1 MRTAILALTEQ
12 GARTARR
19 VRAAL
24 PDADVFVSR
33 RVAAQAD
40 AAGEVSTDGVHA
52 SDGAA
57 AENGGMRTFG
67 RIAQVTAEIFA
78 QYDALVFIM
87 AAGIVVRSIAPLV
100 RDKLADPAVVVL
112 DEQAQHVISL
122 LSGHVGGANA
132 LARQLAAALGGE
144 VVITTATDVEGL
156 AAPDAVAL
164 QLGLMPWPHGAIL
177 KVNRSLLDGARVR
190 YVVDASLPLAAFYR
204 ERLTAGGAAVVASDA
219 TEMTDVPT
227 ETAERSV
234 AAGASADAA
243 GSDGL
248 GASMDVIGPAGAGA
262 APAAT
267 VDVVLTHDPA
277 RFPAHQRR
285 GGLFLRPMRLVAGVG
300 CRRNTPEAEVLAALA
315 DAAARIGVPQEAI
328 AALAS
333 TVVKRDEAGLRAA
346 AEALGVPIFFYDNET
361 LAKVITAY
369 GLRESSFVK
378 QTIGVGNVAE
388 AAALAEAGRASR
400 IALGKTKYE
409 KVTVALVW
417 QISQSSVSDREASK
431 T

>member
-132 LARQLAAALGGE
+132 LARQLAAALDADP
-144 VVITTATDVEGL
+144 VITTATDVEGL
-156 AAPDAVAL
+156 AAPDAVAA

-177 KVNRSLLDGARVR
+177 NVNRALLDGARVR

-204 ERLTAGGAAVVASDA
+204 ERLAAGGAAVVASDV
-219 TEMTDVPT
+219 TEMTNVRT

-234 AAGASADAA
+234 ATGASAA
-243 GSDGL
+243 
-248 GASMDVIGPAGAGA
+248 
-262 APAAT
+262 
-267 VDVVLTHDPA
+267 VDVVLTHAPA
-277 RFPAHQRR
+277 RFPAHQQR

-300 CRRNTPEAEVLAALA
+300 CRRGTAQAEILAALA
-315 DAAARIGVPQEAI
+315 DAAARIGVPREAV

-333 TVVKRDEAGLRAA
+333 TVVKRDEAGLLSSAA
-346 AEALGVPIFFYDNET
+346 ALGVPIKFFSNET
-361 LAKVITAY
+361 LAEVIETY

-388 AAALAEAGRASR
+388 AAALAAAGRASR
-400 IALGKTKYE
+400 IAVGKTKYE

-417 QISQSSVSDREASK
+417 QISQSSVSDRAIWK

>member
-1 MRTAILALTEQ
+1 MRTAILALTAQ

-24 PDADVFVSR
+24 VDADVFVSR

-112 DEQAQHVISL
+112 DEQARHVISL

-132 LARQLAAALGGE
+132 LARQLAAALGADP
-144 VVITTATDVEGL
+144 VITTATDVEGL
-156 AAPDAVAL
+156 AAPDAVAA

-177 KVNRSLLDGARVR
+177 NVNRALLDGARVR

-204 ERLTAGGAAVVASDA
+204 ERLAAGGAAVVASDV
-219 TEMTDVPT
+219 TEMTNVRT

-234 AAGASADAA
+234 ATGASAA
-243 GSDGL
+243 
-248 GASMDVIGPAGAGA
+248 
-262 APAAT
+262 

-333 TVVKRDEAGLRAA
+333 TVVKRDEAGLLSAA
-346 AEALGVPIFFYDNET
+346 DALGVPINFFSNET
-361 LAKVITAY
+361 LAEVIETY

-400 IALGKTKYE
+400 IAVGKTKYE

-417 QISQSSVSDREASK
+417 QTSRSSVSDRAIWK

>member
-40 AAGEVSTDGVHA
+40 AAGEVSTDGVRA

-57 AENGGMRTFG
+57 AAHDVRTFS
-67 RIAQVTAEIFA
+67 RITQVTAEVFA
-78 QYDALVFIM
+78 QYDALVYIM

-112 DEQAQHVISL
+112 DEQARHVISL

-132 LARQLAAALGGE
+132 LARQLAVALGGE
-144 VVITTATDVEGL
+144 PVITTATDVEGL

-177 KVNRSLLDGARVR
+177 KVNRALLDGARVR

-204 ERLTAGGAAVVASDA
+204 ERLAAGGAAVVASDV
-219 TEMTDVPT
+219 TEMTNVRT

-234 AAGASADAA
+234 ATGASAA
-243 GSDGL
+243 
-248 GASMDVIGPAGAGA
+248 
-262 APAAT
+262 

-277 RFPAHQRR
+277 RFPAHQQR

-300 CRRNTPEAEVLAALA
+300 CRRGTAQAEILAALA
-315 DAAARIGVPQEAI
+315 DAASRIRVPQEAV

>member
-1 MRTAILALTEQ
+1 MC
-12 GARTARR
+12 
-19 VRAAL
+19 
-24 PDADVFVSR
+24 S
-33 RVAAQAD
+33 
-40 AAGEVSTDGVHA
+40 
-52 SDGAA
+52 SD
-57 AENGGMRTFG
+57 
-67 RIAQVTAEIFA
+67 
-78 QYDALVFIM
+78 
-87 AAGIVVRSIAPLV
+87 
-100 RDKLADPAVVVL
+100 LADP
-112 DEQAQHVISL
+112 
-122 LSGHVGGANA
+122 
-132 LARQLAAALGGE
+132 
-144 VVITTATDVEGL
+144 VITTATDVEGL

-177 KVNRSLLDGARVR
+177 NVNRALLDGARVR

-204 ERLTAGGAAVVASDA
+204 ERLAAGGAAVVASDV
-219 TEMTDVPT
+219 TEMTNVRT

-234 AAGASADAA
+234 ATGASAA
-243 GSDGL
+243 
-248 GASMDVIGPAGAGA
+248 
-262 APAAT
+262 

-277 RFPAHQRR
+277 RFPAHQQR

-315 DAAARIGVPQEAI
+315 DAASRIRVPQEAV

-400 IALGKTKYE
+400 IAVGKTKYE

-417 QISQSSVSDREASK
+417 QISQSSVSDRAIWK

>member
-78 QYDALVFIM
+78 QYDALVYIM

-112 DEQAQHVISL
+112 DEQARHVISL

-132 LARQLAAALGGE
+132 LARQLAVALGGE
-144 VVITTATDVEGL
+144 PVITTATDVEGL
-156 AAPDAVAL
+156 AAPDAVAA

-177 KVNRSLLDGARVR
+177 NVNRTLLDGARVR

-204 ERLTAGGAAVVASDA
+204 ERLAGGGADCISFDVAETADVR
-219 TEMTDVPT
+219 TES
-227 ETAERSV
+227 AERSV
-234 AAGASADAA
+234 APVAS
-243 GSDGL
+243 
-248 GASMDVIGPAGAGA
+248 
-262 APAAT
+262 AT
-267 VDVVLTHDPA
+267 VDVVLAHDPA

-315 DAAARIGVPQEAI
+315 DAAARIGVPREAV

-333 TVVKRDEAGLRAA
+333 TVVKRDEAGLLSAA
-346 AEALGVPIFFYDNET
+346 DALGVPINFFSNET
-361 LAKVITAY
+361 LAEVIETY

>member
-132 LARQLAAALGGE
+132 LARQLAAALGADP
-144 VVITTATDVEGL
+144 VITTATDVEGL
-156 AAPDAVAL
+156 AAPDAVAA

-177 KVNRSLLDGARVR
+177 NVNRALLDGARVR

-204 ERLTAGGAAVVASDA
+204 ERLAAGGAAVVASDV
-219 TEMTDVPT
+219 TEMTNVRT

-234 AAGASADAA
+234 ATGASAA
-243 GSDGL
+243 
-248 GASMDVIGPAGAGA
+248 
-262 APAAT
+262 

-277 RFPAHQRR
+277 RFPAHQQR

-300 CRRNTPEAEVLAALA
+300 CRRGTAQAEILAALA
-315 DAAARIGVPQEAI
+315 DAAARIGVPREAV

-333 TVVKRDEAGLRAA
+333 TVVKRDEAGLLSSAA
-346 AEALGVPIFFYDNET
+346 ALGVPINFFSNET
-361 LAKVITAY
+361 LAEVIETY

>member
-40 AAGEVSTDGVHA
+40 AAGGVSTDGVCA

-57 AENGGMRTFG
+57 AAHDVRTFS
-67 RIAQVTAEIFA
+67 RITQVTAEVFA
-78 QYDALVFIM
+78 QYDALVYIM

-112 DEQAQHVISL
+112 DEQARHVISL

-132 LARQLAAALGGE
+132 LARQLAAALDADP
-144 VVITTATDVEGL
+144 VITTATDVEGL
-156 AAPDAVAL
+156 AAPDAVAA

-177 KVNRSLLDGARVR
+177 NVNRALLDGARVR

-204 ERLTAGGAAVVASDA
+204 ERLAAGGAAVVASDV
-219 TEMTDVPT
+219 TEMTNVRT

-234 AAGASADAA
+234 ATGASAA
-243 GSDGL
+243 
-248 GASMDVIGPAGAGA
+248 
-262 APAAT
+262 

-300 CRRNTPEAEVLAALA
+300 CRRNTPEAEILAALA

>member
-1 MRTAILALTEQ
+1 MRTAILALTAQ

-24 PDADVFVSR
+24 PNADVFLSK
-33 RVAAQAD
+33 RVAAD
-40 AAGEVSTDGVHA
+40 TDDV
-52 SDGAA
+52 
-57 AENGGMRTFG
+57 RTFS
-67 RIAQVTAEIFA
+67 RITQVTAEVFA

-112 DEQAQHVISL
+112 DEQARHVISL

-132 LARQLAAALGGE
+132 LARQLAVALGGE
-144 VVITTATDVEGL
+144 PVITTATDVEGL

-315 DAAARIGVPQEAI
+315 DAASRIRVPQEAV

-333 TVVKRDEAGLRAA
+333 TVVKRDEAGLLSAA
-346 AEALGVPIFFYDNET
+346 DALGVPINFFSNET
-361 LAKVITAY
+361 LAEVIETY

>member
-132 LARQLAAALGGE
+132 LARQLAAALGADP
-144 VVITTATDVEGL
+144 VITTATDVEGKV
-156 AAPDAVAL
+156 APDAIAGR
-164 QLGLMPWPHGAIL
+164 LGLVPEPHGAIL
-177 KVNRSLLDGARVR
+177 SVNRAVLEGAQLR
-190 YVVDASLPLAAFYR
+190 YIIDDALPLADFYQ
-204 ERLTAGGAAVVASDA
+204 EQLAALGDEVFFRGEGILPKEGETRPIVEVVI
-219 TEMTDVPT
+219 TRTP
-227 ETAERSV
+227 AE
-234 AAGASADAA
+234 
-243 GSDGL
+243 
-248 GASMDVIGPAGAGA
+248 
-262 APAAT
+262 
-267 VDVVLTHDPA
+267 
-277 RFPAHQRR
+277 FPAHQKR
-285 GGLFLRPMRLVAGVG
+285 GGLFLRPDRLIAGVG
-300 CRRNTPEAEVLAALA
+300 CRRGTSWETIRAALV
-315 DAAARIGVPQEAI
+315 DACGRIGVPVEGI
-328 AALAS
+328 SCLAS
-333 TVVKRDEAGLRAA
+333 TAVKRDEVGLLTIADVYGIPIHFFEN
-346 AEALGVPIFFYDNET
+346 EAL
-361 LAKVITAY
+361 AAVIERY
-369 GLRESSFVK
+369 GLRESEFVK
-378 QTIGVGNVAE
+378 KTIGIGNVAE
-388 AAALAEAGRASR
+388 SAALAEAGQRGR

-417 QISQSSVSDREASK
+417 QRLQ
-431 T
+431 

>member
-1 MRTAILALTEQ
+1 MRTAILALTAQ

-40 AAGEVSTDGVHA
+40 AAGGVSTDGVRA

-57 AENGGMRTFG
+57 AAHDVRTFS
-67 RIAQVTAEIFA
+67 RITQVTAEVFT
-78 QYDALVFIM
+78 QYDALVYIM

-112 DEQAQHVISL
+112 DEQARHVISL

-132 LARQLAAALGGE
+132 LARQLAVALGGE
-144 VVITTATDVEGL
+144 PVITTATDVEGL

-177 KVNRSLLDGARVR
+177 NVNRALLDGARVR

-204 ERLTAGGAAVVASDA
+204 ERLAAGGAAVVASDV
-219 TEMTDVPT
+219 TEMTNVRT

-234 AAGASADAA
+234 ATGASAA
-243 GSDGL
+243 
-248 GASMDVIGPAGAGA
+248 
-262 APAAT
+262 

-388 AAALAEAGRASR
+388 AAAL
-400 IALGKTKYE
+400 
-409 KVTVALVW
+409 
-417 QISQSSVSDREASK
+417 
-431 T
+431 

>member
-132 LARQLAAALGGE
+132 LARQLAAALGADP
-144 VVITTATDVEGL
+144 VITTATDVEGL
-156 AAPDAVAL
+156 AAPDAVAA

-177 KVNRSLLDGARVR
+177 NVNRALLDGARVR

-204 ERLTAGGAAVVASDA
+204 ERLAAGGA
-219 TEMTDVPT
+219 
-227 ETAERSV
+227 
-234 AAGASADAA
+234 
-243 GSDGL
+243 
-248 GASMDVIGPAGAGA
+248 AGA

-267 VDVVLTHDPA
+267 VDVVLTQDPA
-277 RFPAHQRR
+277 WFPAHQHH

-300 CRRNTPEAEVLAALA
+300 CRRGTAQAEILAALA
-315 DAAARIGVPQEAI
+315 DAASRIRVPQEAV